1 MDVETSEFATEPVPD
16 DSTVSWIRV
25 ATVAAMV
32 SFSLPMFLTGLEITV
47 ATSPESAA
55 WILVVG
61 SLILT
66 VIGCLTASIGSN
78 TRLSSYMLNRIA
90 FGSRGAALANLAFA
104 ISLLGWFGVNIDL
117 FSGAVLRLASDLF
130 DRSIPAWPVELFAG
144 VIMTV
149 TTVYGFRAINVL
161 SMLLTPALIAVTAQL
176 IAGSLEVKS
185 FTEILAT
192 QANTEMTFGDGVS
205 SVVGA
210 VIIGAVILPDITRFI
225 RHWSGAVY
233 VVVIAY
239 FIVNLLVTSA
249 GGLAAAALADD
260 DILSIM
266 ITLGIGWAAFVVVIF
281 GSWVL
286 NSLNLYSTM
295 LSIESTAPKLNNT
308 LLIVVLGG
316 LGTLAAFFNILD
328 HFLSFLF
335 YLSII
340 FVPVAGVITVDYFFL
355 RRAAYHDQRI
365 ELQTALRTDAV
376 ISWALGAVV
385 SLLGSWGWFS
395 LTDIAAIDAMLIAAM
410 AYFLLTRFKPI
421 RSISPNK
428 APNGDVDR

>member
-1 MDVETSEFATEPVPD
+1 M
-16 DSTVSWIRV
+16 
-25 ATVAAMV
+25 
-32 SFSLPMFLTGLEITV
+32 
-47 ATSPESAA
+47 
-55 WILVVG
+55 
-61 SLILT
+61 
-66 VIGCLTASIGSN
+66 
-78 TRLSSYMLNRIA
+78 
-90 FGSRGAALANLAFA
+90 
-104 ISLLGWFGVNIDL
+104 
-117 FSGAVLRLASDLF
+117 LRLASDMF
-130 DRSIPAWPVELFAG
+130 DYSVPAWPVELFAG
-144 VIMTV
+144 VVMTV

-185 FTEILAT
+185 FTEIMAAQAT
-192 QANTEMTFGDGVS
+192 AEMTFGDGVS

-233 VVVIAY
+233 VVLIAY
-239 FIVNLLVTSA
+239 LFVNLLVTSA
-249 GGLAAAALADD
+249 GGLAAAALVDND
-260 DILSIM
+260 LLNIM

-295 LSIESTAPKLNNT
+295 LSVESTAPKLNNT

-355 RRAAYHDQRI
+355 RRVAYHEQR
-365 ELQTALRTDAV
+365 LVMQKTFRADAV
-376 ISWALGAVV
+376 ISWTLGAVV
-385 SLLGSWGWFS
+385 ALVGSFGWFS
-395 LTDIAAIDAMLIAAM
+395 LTSIAAIDAMLISAI
-410 AYFLLTRFKPI
+410 AYFLLTRFKSNRLVP
-421 RSISPNK
+421 
-428 APNGDVDR
+428 PNGAAA